1 MYFEQRWVDQK
12 NCTCQ
17 CWVFGK
23 CELLLSNVSYGH
35 RGITDILSIKHCSTT
50 VLLFARFLTLY
61 WVRTLLSMSVRWT
74 TWWRSCRLVRTT
86 SGCRKSVTRISRA
99 TGNHVFKKDRYDLV
113 PLRHACSKPGERER
127 EREGERGSKC
137 VVEMVLGCMGACVC
151 ERERERERE
160 REWVLARSAWLVR
173 VGEGKVVKSAGA
185 VLPERK
191 WTCVIS
197 VLVSTTTSQREWVRL
212 TLPCESP
219 SKATS

>member
-23 CELLLSNVSYGH
+23 CELLLSNVSYSH

-74 TWWRSCRLVRTT
+74 TWWRRSRLVRTT

-127 EREGERGSKC
+127 EGVREREQVCGGDG
-137 VVEMVLGCMGACVC
+137 VGVYGWVCVC
-151 ERERERERE
+151 VRERERENE
-160 REWVLARSAWLVR
+160 F
-173 VGEGKVVKSAGA
+173 
-185 VLPERK
+185 
-191 WTCVIS
+191 
-197 VLVSTTTSQREWVRL
+197 
-212 TLPCESP
+212 
-219 SKATS
+219 